1 MATTEKDVSAYIKSC
16 GTCQLTGKPN
26 HVIKPAPLQPIP
38 AISQPFVYLIIDRV
52 GPLPRSRSGSQYLL
66 TVMCQSTRYPAAY
79 PLRTITA
86 RSVVKVLLQFV
97 SVFGIPRIIQS
108 DQGSN
113 FSSHLMAK
121 VLKLPEIKRSQSI
134 ICSLYSLC
142 VASSLIM
149 AARPGCDTCDD
160 RSQSRSKMMDFFYF
174 IAVY

>member
-26 HVIKPAPLQPIP
+26 QVIKPAPLQPVP
-38 AISQPFVYLIIDRV
+38 AISQPSEYFIIDCV
-52 GPLPRSRSGSQYLL
+52 GPLTRSRSGSQYLL

-113 FSSHLMAK
+113 FSSHLMAQ
-121 VLKLPEIKRSQSI
+121 VLKLFGIRHNQSI
-134 ICSLYSLC
+134 AYHTQSQGALERFHQTLKSLLRAYCTELGGDWKE
-142 VASSLIM
+142 
-149 AARPGCDTCDD
+149 GCLG
-160 RSQSRSKMMDFFYF
+160 YF
-174 IAVY
+174 